1 LKIQSYYR
9 CLDDIVYARIEAEA
23 VDNAESL
30 GSIRH
35 PLHSRLVGSL
45 PRTSASVDW
54 DHFEPW
60 AEETWYE
67 SPDIADVIQEVVDRA
82 GWSPNNSLTIL
93 YSNRD
98 IEGGY
103 RNFFSY
109 DLGRNHAPKLKI
121 TYAIE

>member
-1 LKIQSYYR
+1 M
-9 CLDDIVYARIEAEA
+9 
-23 VDNAESL
+23 
-30 GSIRH
+30 
-35 PLHSRLVGSL
+35 
-45 PRTSASVDW
+45 TSASVNW
-54 DHFEPW
+54 DYYEPW
-60 AEETWYE
+60 AENTWYE

-98 IEGGY
+98 IKGGY